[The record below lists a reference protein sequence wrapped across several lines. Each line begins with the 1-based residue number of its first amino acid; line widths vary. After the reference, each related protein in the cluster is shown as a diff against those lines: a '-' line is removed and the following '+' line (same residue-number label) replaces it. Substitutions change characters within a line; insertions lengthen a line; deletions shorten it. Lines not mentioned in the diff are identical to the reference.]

1 MSRTPSTEETM
12 SNTHATI
19 LLVEDEELLRA
30 GVQEM
35 LELQGYKVITAPNGQ
50 QALACMVAER
60 IDLVITDLVM
70 PQMNGIDFVHQLRT
84 SQPDVPVIVVSGS
97 TRNIMQRYGIDT
109 IQVPGADASFPKPF
123 KGVDLIAQIEQLLA
137 DRRT

>member
-1 MSRTPSTEETM
+1 M

-50 QALACMVAER
+50 QALACMAAER
-60 IDLVITDLVM
+60 IDLIITDLVM
-70 PQMNGIDFVHQLRT
+70 PQMNGIDFVQQLRT
-84 SQPDVPVIVVSGS
+84 RQPDVPVIVVSGS

-109 IQVPGADASFPKPF
+109 IQVPGANASFPKPF
-123 KGVDLIAQIEQLLA
+123 KGVDLLAQIEQLLA
-137 DRRT
+137 GRRT